1 MTDETG
7 SNLRRRIGMWDAVVV
22 GARCAGATTALLLAR
37 QGHRILLIDRARFPS
52 DTMSTLFIHQPGISR
67 LEHWGLLEAVIGS
80 GCPRIHD
87 ATYMLQDVRLH
98 GKVAELGNVDYA
110 LAPRRHI
117 LDQILINA
125 AVDEGV
131 EFAEECTLD
140 ELLSGDDGRIGGVRF
155 RMPGGAVATEE
166 SRLTIGADGMR
177 SRVAR
182 LADAGFTIDDP
193 RMTCIYY
200 SGWTGLE
207 IGFEI
212 RERPGRWLAT
222 IPTNDD
228 VTLILTYFPQS
239 EFAIVKDDPQASHL
253 AAIRASAPDLYDQLA
268 TSEQVVRL
276 QGTGDQQNFFRQ
288 ACGPGWALVGD
299 SGHHE
304 DSISARGITNAFIQA
319 ELLSEH
325 VGGRLDSEQQLTAAL
340 SRFARQR
347 DAALIDVYRSTLETA
362 RLQAPRSRVEM
373 LREISLVPELTRRY
387 FALAAGIISMDE
399 FLTPELITLIRR

>member
-1 MTDETG
+1 
-7 SNLRRRIGMWDAVVV
+7 
-22 GARCAGATTALLLAR
+22 
-37 QGHRILLIDRARFPS
+37 
-52 DTMSTLFIHQPGISR
+52 
-67 LEHWGLLEAVIGS
+67 
-80 GCPRIHD
+80 
-87 ATYMLQDVRLH
+87 
-98 GKVAELGNVDYA
+98 
-110 LAPRRHI
+110 
-117 LDQILINA
+117 
-125 AVDEGV
+125 
-131 EFAEECTLD
+131 
-140 ELLSGDDGRIGGVRF
+140 
-155 RMPGGAVATEE
+155 
-166 SRLTIGADGMR
+166 
-177 SRVAR
+177 
-182 LADAGFTIDDP
+182 
-193 RMTCIYY
+193 
-200 SGWTGLE
+200 
-207 IGFEI
+207 
-212 RERPGRWLAT
+212 
-222 IPTNDD
+222 
-228 VTLILTYFPQS
+228 
-239 EFAIVKDDPQASHL
+239 
-253 AAIRASAPDLYDQLA
+253 LYDQLA